1 MNNYVYLSDKI
12 FLEKLEKY
20 PIKKKF
26 IKVILLDF
34 SETNVLCLL
43 QGKMLSGSINK
54 DGSSAIRRTANFTL
68 ALEETDLDL
77 QNIDNYISM
86 NKKFL
91 LEVGYYNDVDDSYPE
106 IVWFPQGLYVISS
119 ANSAHDLASINISI
133 TAKDK
138 MCLLNGEAGGVLP
151 AMVTFHE
158 RYAYTY
164 DKEGNITG
172 TEVTYPTIYQIVQ
185 EAVNHLGGEDLN
197 KIIIDIPLQARML
210 MEYRGSMPIYFET
223 QGGVF
228 TGNYSFNKIYSE
240 YQEYNYGDCIGYKS
254 TDFTYPGELILSA
267 GDTVTAVLDKVV
279 EVLGNYEYF
288 YDEYGYFHFQE
299 MKNYMINPYESSLLS
314 LNEESYYSDFSES
327 KEVYNFNEANL
338 QTAFTLNPNYEN
350 IKNDFI
356 VWGTKKSNDIEI
368 AVRYHL
374 AIDDK
379 PVLSEGI
386 TDWREEL
393 YQQGKASEKNNIESN
408 YYWTELAA
416 EWRGLYDPNNADYN
430 ATNHWNPDVIYNPS
444 NLKFYLDFIPTG
456 SEVGKFSVNSIGR
469 RTKVV
474 NDNAIS
480 SIYSREIPDI
490 IFIESKEEEEK
501 MQLRGQAY
509 SFIDDFLDSLIV
521 VSSQSKTAFD
531 VIRNLLYQHTFYNDT
546 ISITAIPNYKLE
558 PNTRVTVD
566 YSPANIH
573 GSYIVKNISLPLNYN
588 GLMTVTLSKALEKI

>member
-1 MNNYVYLSDKI
+1 MNNYVYLSDND

-34 SETNVLCLL
+34 NETNVLGLL
-43 QGKMLSGSINK
+43 QGKMLSGNVNK
-54 DGSSAIRRTANFTL
+54 DGSSAIRRTTNFTL

-91 LEVGYYNDVDDSYPE
+91 LEVGYYNFVNDDYPE

-119 ANSAHDLASINISI
+119 ANSAHDLGTINISI

-138 MCLLNGEAGGVLP
+138 MCLLNGEAGGTLP
-151 AMVTFHE
+151 ATVIFHE

-185 EAVNHLGGEDLN
+185 EAVNHHGGEDLN

-210 MEYRGSMPIYFET
+210 MEYRGSTPIYFET

-267 GDTVTAVLDKVV
+267 GEPVTAVLDKIV

-299 MKNYMINPYESSLLS
+299 IKNYMINPYESSLLN
-314 LNEESYYSDFSES
+314 LNEESYYSDFSKP

-379 PVLSEGI
+379 PILSEGI

-393 YQQGKASEKNNIESN
+393 YQQGKASEKNNIASN

-416 EWRGLYDPNNADYN
+416 EWRGLYDPENADYN

-444 NLKFYLDFIPTG
+444 NLKFYLDFISTG

-469 RTKVV
+469 RTKVI

-509 SFIDDFLDSLIV
+509 SFIDEFLDSLIV